1 MPADTSAYRWVR
13 RRLILAL
20 VLLAA
25 GTGGQ
30 MVLGRHVEKWREV
43 ENEQLQKPLAQFPDR
58 LGHWVGTEL
67 AVDPGMIKG
76 IKIDDYL
83 QRVYVHPSG
92 ERLVLWMS
100 YSGRSLDQYHYPTV
114 CMQGSGW
121 VEDEVRRACL
131 SCPSSEAA
139 NQETI
144 ELDASSTSVSDSRV
158 PVTRMLFNRRQ
169 SRQYVY
175 YWYYLIGEDQI
186 DQVMRRFTQ
195 VSRVFLR
202 GRRNASLTV
211 EVFSQ
216 SAHPDPKLLDE
227 FVKLAT
233 VHIDEWMPPGTLA
246 ACDLGANY

>member
-1 MPADTSAYRWVR
+1 MNQHATSSAASPNTAKVVQ
-13 RRLILAL
+13 RRLVIA
-20 VLLAA
+20 VCLLAA
-25 GTGGQ
+25 AIGGQ
-30 MVLGRHVEKWREV
+30 TVLARQAEYWRQV
-43 ENEQLQKPLAQFPDR
+43 GDQQLTRPLNQFPAR
-58 LGHWVGTEL
+58 LGHWIGSDL

-100 YSGRSLDQYHYPTV
+100 YSQRSLDQYHYPTV

-121 VEDEVRRACL
+121 IEEEAKRSVLVCPQCSDETCVVGAQ
-131 SCPSSEAA
+131 S
-139 NQETI
+139 N
-144 ELDASSTSVSDSRV
+144 V
-158 PVTRMLFNRRQ
+158 PVSRMLFNRRQ
-169 SRQYVY
+169 NRQYVY

-186 DQVMRRFTQ
+186 DQLMRQFTQ

-202 GRRNASLTV
+202 GRRNASLTI

-216 SAHPDPKLLDE
+216 AAHPNPELLDE

-233 VHIDEWMPPGTLA
+233 KSIEEWTPPGTLA